1 MSSEPGNIIESFAP
15 PKGDEELEKGFAAI
29 VVEQPKLLDE
39 LGKQLVTLTLAI
51 PGLFATIL
59 KLTSGDKAV
68 LQLRPLVFL
77 AFFCWFVALIL
88 SLWSL
93 MPRKWDVDRQI
104 VRRQEPAAR
113 DQPLSIEEFFLK
125 SALYKRWL
133 LIAASLFCFIGISF
147 ASVSIFQ

>member
-1 MSSEPGNIIESFAP
+1 MSLEQGNIFDSVSP
-15 PKGDEELEKGFAAI
+15 QKKDDELEKGFAAI

-68 LQLRPLVFL
+68 IPLHPLVVGAFL
-77 AFFCWFVALIL
+77 CWFAALIC

-93 MPRKWDVDRQI
+93 MPRKWKVDRQI
-104 VRRQEPAAR
+104 VPCQEPAAKG
-113 DQPLSIEEFFLK
+113 QPLSIEEFFLK
-125 SALYKRWL
+125 SALYKRSR
-133 LIAASLFCFIGISF
+133 LIAASLFCFIGI
-147 ASVSIFQ
+147 ACAGLSIFQ

>member
-1 MSSEPGNIIESFAP
+1 MSSEPGNIIEAFAP

-59 KLTSGDKAV
+59 KLTSGDNAV

-104 VRRQEPAAR
+104 VRRQEPAAKG
-113 DQPLSIEEFFLK
+113 QLLSIEEFFLK

-133 LIAASLFCFIGISF
+133 LIAASLFCFIGIF
-147 ASVSIFQ
+147 LAAFSIFQ

>member
-59 KLTSGDKAV
+59 KLTSGDNAV

-104 VRRQEPAAR
+104 VRRQKPAAK
-113 DQPLSIEEFFLK
+113 DQALSIEEFFLK

-133 LIAASLFCFIGISF
+133 LIAASLFCFIGISLAAF
-147 ASVSIFQ
+147 SIFQ